1 MSLELSCFTLYPC
14 ITLCPWNSPLLLYTS
29 VLPYVPGTLLYYFIP
44 LYYSYVPETLLYY
57 FIPLYYL
64 MSLELSCITLY
75 PCITLCPWNSPTNCF
90 SWLSQTLTLGR
101 WPHSPVTRYLPSSLL
116 NNTILSTRLGTW
128 RCPGESLYFPL
139 FTYPFV
145 GNYEFSYFS
154 RLKLQ

>member
-1 MSLELSCFTLYPC
+1 MSLKLSFITLYLC
-14 ITLCPWNSPLLLYTS
+14 ITLCPRNSPVLLYTP
-29 VLPYVPGTLLYYFIP
+29 VLP
-44 LYYSYVPETLLYY
+44 YVPETLLYY

-116 NNTILSTRLGTW
+116 NNTILSTRMGTW

-145 GNYEFSYFS
+145 GNYKFSYFS